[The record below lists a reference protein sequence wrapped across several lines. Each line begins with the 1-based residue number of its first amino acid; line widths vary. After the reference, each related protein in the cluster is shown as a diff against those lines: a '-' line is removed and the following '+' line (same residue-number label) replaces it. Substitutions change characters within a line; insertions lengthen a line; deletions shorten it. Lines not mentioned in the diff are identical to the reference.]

1 MNQRE
6 RRDPREQ
13 RESRGRE
20 PRGREQRG
28 QEKLA
33 EKELIDKI
41 IFVNRVA
48 KVVKGGRRFSF
59 SALVTVG
66 DRNGR
71 VGVAMGK
78 ANLVPDA
85 IAKAIERA
93 KGAMVKIPLQ
103 EATIPHEVKGRFGRG
118 LVLLKPASKGTGVI
132 AGGAVRAILEVAG
145 IKDVLTKSLGSN
157 SPHNVAKATINGLTQ
172 LRSSQD
178 VGKSRHLTTEE
189 MQARM
194 S

>member
-1 MNQRE
+1 LNQR
-6 RRDPREQ
+6 DQ
-13 RESRGRE
+13 RGQRGRE
-20 PRGREQRG
+20 PRG
-28 QEKLA
+28 QEKTG

-93 KGAMVKIPLQ
+93 KVTMVKVPLQ
-103 EATIPHEVKGRFGRG
+103 EATIPHEVKGRYGKG
-118 LVLLKPASKGTGVI
+118 LVLLKPASKC
-132 AGGAVRAILEVAG
+132 
-145 IKDVLTKSLGSN
+145 
-157 SPHNVAKATINGLTQ
+157 
-172 LRSSQD
+172 
-178 VGKSRHLTTEE
+178 
-189 MQARM
+189 
-194 S
+194 

>member
-6 RRDPREQ
+6 Q
-13 RESRGRE
+13 REPRGRE
-20 PRGREQRG
+20 PRG
-28 QEKLA
+28 QEKA
-33 EKELIDKI
+33 GEKELIDKI

-93 KGAMVKIPLQ
+93 KGAMVKVPLQ
-103 EATIPHEVKGRFGRG
+103 EATIPHEVKGRFGKG

-145 IKDVLTKSLGSN
+145 VKDVLTKSLGSK
-157 SPHNVAKATINGLTQ
+157 SPHNVAKATLNGLTQ
-172 LRSSQD
+172 LRSPGE
-178 VGKSRHLTTEE
+178 VGKSRQLTTEE
-189 MQARM
+189 IQARM
-194 S
+194 I